1 MNLNTIQIPIGIP
14 MGILNSNSNT
24 KNLNTIP
31 KEILN
36 SNTKSQSQSQSQSQ
50 VLVKNKKICDQQHKH
65 CQEICQIGKQMLHL
79 VTQEYLDEFFSMLKA
94 PSYNSCLSQT
104 SNKNSNDI
112 KDFIIKCSEFLEIK
126 FWDPIIL
133 YFIDEQTNQIIN
145 NQKMYIQNFIEK
157 ILNLDHITM
166 NYGQRVNFI
175 NALLSHPI
183 KMKSFENIIMSM
195 EIGQFLRYLNK
206 MTKINNA
213 ILDNVIIK
221 FVNFNKQALKIS
233 GNKEIGIKIINNFIN
248 KPQIIKNIYM
258 LISDSL
264 DQTQKTDI
272 FNKCI
277 STYDKDLMFIMLEN
291 RDIIPDVNTINK
303 LVEKCYVSSNGFIN
317 AKMIA
322 DIIDL
327 LCEYGLVITKLIVI
341 KLIDHGC
348 YVNNLE
354 KHGIEI
360 DSEILAK
367 CANNS
372 YYPYKFDIKPN
383 IDILKIE
390 CSKHDNLNTIKKL
403 KEFGGIYTVECLE
416 EACGIN
422 KNGKV
427 IKYLI
432 NECDVKVSDKCLEKF
447 QESYKIEALDILMK
461 KYKIQNPESYK
472 TNQNQS
478 RVIELDTKSIMTV
491 TPRDIKIDRTNEE
504 LEYEVKGKIKTFFEF
519 KKKYVKY
526 IELYEIVLK
535 YLISNKLIIGN
546 YFVINDK
553 LSKLLKINYCSIIN
567 TDQLH
572 NILTYFIDVSN

>member
-1 MNLNTIQIPIGIP
+1 
-14 MGILNSNSNT
+14 
-24 KNLNTIP
+24 
-31 KEILN
+31 
-36 SNTKSQSQSQSQSQ
+36 
-50 VLVKNKKICDQQHKH
+50 
-65 CQEICQIGKQMLHL
+65 
-79 VTQEYLDEFFSMLKA
+79 
-94 PSYNSCLSQT
+94 
-104 SNKNSNDI
+104 
-112 KDFIIKCSEFLEIK
+112 
-126 FWDPIIL
+126 
-133 YFIDEQTNQIIN
+133 
-145 NQKMYIQNFIEK
+145 
-157 ILNLDHITM
+157 
-166 NYGQRVNFI
+166 
-175 NALLSHPI
+175 
-183 KMKSFENIIMSM
+183 MSM

>member
-1 MNLNTIQIPIGIP
+1 M
-14 MGILNSNSNT
+14 
-24 KNLNTIP
+24 
-31 KEILN
+31 
-36 SNTKSQSQSQSQSQ
+36 
-50 VLVKNKKICDQQHKH
+50 
-65 CQEICQIGKQMLHL
+65 
-79 VTQEYLDEFFSMLKA
+79 
-94 PSYNSCLSQT
+94 
-104 SNKNSNDI
+104 
-112 KDFIIKCSEFLEIK
+112 
-126 FWDPIIL
+126 
-133 YFIDEQTNQIIN
+133 
-145 NQKMYIQNFIEK
+145 
-157 ILNLDHITM
+157 
-166 NYGQRVNFI
+166 
-175 NALLSHPI
+175 
-183 KMKSFENIIMSM
+183 
-195 EIGQFLRYLNK
+195 
-206 MTKINNA
+206 
-213 ILDNVIIK
+213 
-221 FVNFNKQALKIS
+221 
-233 GNKEIGIKIINNFIN
+233 
-248 KPQIIKNIYM
+248 
-258 LISDSL
+258 
-264 DQTQKTDI
+264 
-272 FNKCI
+272 
-277 STYDKDLMFIMLEN
+277 
-291 RDIIPDVNTINK
+291 
-303 LVEKCYVSSNGFIN
+303 
-317 AKMIA
+317 
-322 DIIDL
+322 
-327 LCEYGLVITKLIVI
+327 
-341 KLIDHGC
+341 
-348 YVNNLE
+348 
-354 KHGIEI
+354 
-360 DSEILAK
+360 AK